1 MNHPSLQPL
10 QLLLEQA
17 ERERDEARARQGRAE
32 ATLAG
37 AERQQQQL
45 SDYRQECET
54 RWTEQFRQG
63 AAVTLLQC
71 YHEFVGRLHGAVDQ
85 QAQQIQ
91 RLGQERERAA
101 GQTLA
106 AELRVAAVRK
116 LIERR
121 SQALLSAA
129 AHREQKQMDEMAA
142 RAGQRRLTELAGA
155 ETGQGDF

>member
-32 ATLAG
+32 AALAG

-45 SDYRQECET
+45 SDYRQECEA

-71 YHEFVGRLHGAVDQ
+71 YHDFVGRLHGAVDQ

-91 RLGQERERAA
+91 RLRQERERVAA
-101 GQTLA
+101 ATLA

-121 SQALLSAA
+121 RQTLLSAVA
-129 AHREQKQMDEMAA
+129 KREQKQMDEMAA
-142 RAGQRRLTELAGA
+142 RAGQRRQAELAGA
-155 ETGQGDF
+155 ESGLGGF